1 MNYETAMLKLRGKV
15 CSGIKMGLNNMI
27 ELMEKFDNPQ
37 DKLKIIHIAGTNG
50 KGSCSSFIN
59 SVLISQGYKVGLFTS
74 PSIFNFE
81 ERIRINNE
89 NIKEDILLDL
99 MKEVREKAKEL
110 KVFPADFELI
120 TAIAFL
126 YFYRENCDFVV
137 LEVGLGGRLD
147 ATNIIKNPLLT
158 LITSISFDHQQFL
171 GNTLESIATEK
182 AGIIKKGSDL
192 ILYSQDKKVMDTILN
207 IAKEKNV
214 KYFTNDLKKIEILE
228 NNTNGEIINYKNYKN
243 LKIALLGNH
252 QIKNATLSLEA
263 ILNLKDKK
271 LKFQMKVFIMDL
283 KMLYGLVDLK

>member
-207 IAKEKNV
+207 
-214 KYFTNDLKKIEILE
+214 
-228 NNTNGEIINYKNYKN
+228 
-243 LKIALLGNH
+243 
-252 QIKNATLSLEA
+252 LSL
-263 ILNLKDKK
+263 IH
-271 LKFQMKVFIMDL
+271 I
-283 KMLYGLVDLK
+283 